1 MEEIIKC
8 YLLDCKINSKMKKI
22 SILGSTGSIGINA
35 LSVIDNHLNN
45 FIVVALSAHK
55 NGKLIIE
62 QAKKY
67 QPEFVA
73 VVDPDI
79 ANFVEDELRSTNI
92 KILKGRQGLLELSSY
107 GSVDLMLNALVGS
120 SGMEPTINALQSG
133 VDVAL
138 SNKESLVMAGSII
151 NEIKNKSGA
160 KIFPVDSE
168 HSAIWQCLAG
178 ESIKEVN
185 KIILTGSG
193 GPFRTLEI
201 GQFNS
206 ITVDRALN
214 HPNWEMGEK
223 ITIDSATMM
232 NKGLEVIEAFW
243 LFDISKDMIEIII
256 HPQSIIHSMV
266 EFKDKSVKAQL
277 GLPDMKIP
285 IQYALTYPNH
295 SNADWDELDL
305 TGIESLT
312 FEKPDFNKFP
322 CMRLAFD
329 ALEQEGTAPALL
341 NVVNEY
347 SVYRFLN
354 NEISFIEIPQ
364 LIERALDEHDFI
376 KEPSIDDVLNIEIW
390 AQEFVKSYT
399 PKN

>member
-55 NGKLIIE
+55 NGKLLIE

-120 SGMEPTINALQSG
+120 SGMEPTINALQSE

-214 HPNWEMGEK
+214 HPNWEMGKK

-305 TGIESLT
+305 TSIESLT

-354 NEISFIEIPQ
+354 NEISFIEIHQ
-364 LIERALDEHDFI
+364 LIEKALDEHDFI

>member
-35 LSVIDNHLNN
+35 LSVIDNHLND

-55 NGKLIIE
+55 NGKLLIE

-73 VVDPDI
+73 VVDLDT

-92 KILKGRQGLLELSSY
+92 KILKGREGLLELSSY

-120 SGMEPTINALQSG
+120 SGMEPTINALQSE

-214 HPNWEMGEK
+214 HPNWEMGKK

-305 TGIESLT
+305 TSIELLT
-312 FEKPDFNKFP
+312 FE
-322 CMRLAFD
+322 
-329 ALEQEGTAPALL
+329 
-341 NVVNEY
+341 
-347 SVYRFLN
+347 
-354 NEISFIEIPQ
+354 
-364 LIERALDEHDFI
+364 
-376 KEPSIDDVLNIEIW
+376 
-390 AQEFVKSYT
+390 
-399 PKN
+399 

>member
-8 YLLDCKINSKMKKI
+8 YLLDCKTNSKMKKI

-168 HSAIWQCLAG
+168 HSAIWQCLVG

-214 HPNWEMGEK
+214 HPNWEMGKK

-277 GLPDMKIP
+277 GIPDMKIP

-364 LIERALDEHDFI
+364 LIEKALDEHDFI